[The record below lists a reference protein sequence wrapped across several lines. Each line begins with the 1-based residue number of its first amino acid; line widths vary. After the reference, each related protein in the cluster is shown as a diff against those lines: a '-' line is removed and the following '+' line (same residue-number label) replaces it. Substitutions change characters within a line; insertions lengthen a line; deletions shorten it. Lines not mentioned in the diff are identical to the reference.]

1 MQASA
6 EHTISTPEQLD
17 ALFGEVAEA
26 SQKKEIPYLHPHY
39 QALIQASPFAILATS
54 CEKYDLELP
63 GRQRRTLY

>member
-26 SQKKEIPYLHPHY
+26 SRKNTI
-39 QALIQASPFAILATS
+39 
-54 CEKYDLELP
+54 
-63 GRQRRTLY
+63 